1 MSTYLDYFNA
11 YLSPK
16 LQQIDL
22 FLKTHEQDH
31 IDLDE
36 VVDLLDITHSEIDD
50 IMHLHELDVISK
62 HSFFIIMY
70 NGSSD
75 ICQLFCREIS
85 RKMPNAY
92 SPSDISYIYQIPY
105 DHVIE
110 AAEKAR
116 IDAITTDNLNE
127 LFSHIYV

>member
-1 MSTYLDYFNA
+1 MNTYLDYFNT

-16 LQQIDL
+16 LQKIDL
-22 FLKTHEQDH
+22 FLKIHEKNY
-31 IDLDE
+31 IDPAK
-36 VVDLLDITHSEIDD
+36 VVSLLDITHSEINTV
-50 IMHLHELDVISK
+50 MHLNELDHISK

-75 ICQLFCREIS
+75 ICQLFSREIS

-92 SPSDISYIYQIPY
+92 SPLDISYIYQIPY
-105 DHVIE
+105 DHVLE

-116 IDAITTDNLNE
+116 IDSITTDNLND
-127 LFSHIYV
+127 LFSYICV

>member
-1 MSTYLDYFNA
+1 MSTYLDYFNT

-16 LQQIDL
+16 LQEIDL
-22 FLKTHEQDH
+22 FLKTHEKND
-31 IDLDE
+31 INPAE
-36 VVDLLDITHSEIDD
+36 VVSLLDITQLEINN
-50 IMHLHELDVISK
+50 IMHLHELDHISK

-75 ICQLFCREIS
+75 ICQLFSREIS

-92 SPSDISYIYQIPY
+92 SPLDISYIYQIPY

-110 AAEKAR
+110 AAEKAC

-127 LFSHIYV
+127 LFSYIYV